1 MNKLSERIKMLRER
15 NNISQSE
22 LAKKLE
28 TTRATVSS
36 WEMGVNSPNAHF
48 LIELSKYFKVS
59 SDYLLGLDNSENIN
73 MSSFSRDEKKI
84 MIMLAEHFD
93 KNKQNIKGEPR

>member
-1 MNKLSERIKMLRER
+1 MNKLCERIRQLRER

-22 LAKKLE
+22 LARKLD

-48 LIELSKYFKVS
+48 LIELSKFFGVS
-59 SDYLLGLDNSENIN
+59 SDYLLGLDDSESINI
-73 MSSFSRDEKKI
+73 SSLSQDEKKI
-84 MIMLAEHFD
+84 MIMLVEHFD
-93 KNKQNIKGEPR
+93 KKK